1 VRALVS
7 WLVFALVCAAVWF
20 TVGPT
25 QLGGPANY
33 VIVDGPSMEPT
44 YQEGDLVVARAKA
57 SYLVGEVVAYLPD
70 IGQRFPVIHRIV
82 GMEGEGQYITQGDNR
97 AQPDGWLATDA
108 NIFGAAWLHIPYGGR
123 VIVFLRQPA
132 IWLAAAV
139 GLVGLGLIA
148 GARQGR
154 ASTPWRKR
162 GRHAK
167 LKEREEEL
175 VDPRRTS
182 WRKRGRHVK
191 RYSLLPPILILFA
204 FTASAANV
212 AVDGGVLQGF
222 QIEAELDVPVGAGLA
237 APVEPEPGEPVASA
251 GENRSVAVGAAIT
264 LDGTGSTDPDGD
276 SMAYAW
282 TLTVPAGST
291 ATLDDA
297 TSATPGFIADVA
309 GTYTAELTVDD
320 GRFISPPDTVVVTAI
335 QSEPAITLTGL
346 ELRTYSTGTLTITL
360 GEPAGAGGQEV
371 TLASDPATLASQPS
385 VATILEGETQA
396 DVTLSSGS
404 AAGVVSIIATSPGFT
419 DSTALIIV
427 TARTM
432 ILQIDEVAD
441 LGASANG
448 ILVLGEPAPVGG
460 TITLRSSD
468 PAIVAV
474 QPALATID
482 QGQTTVSFLV
492 TGETEGTVVVTA
504 SGPGYRDATVEV
516 AIAPAP

>member
-1 VRALVS
+1 MDLTDHRPSRGPSRPRPVRTLVS

-20 TVGPT
+20 TVGPA

-33 VIVDGPSMEPT
+33 VIVDGPSMKPT

-57 SYLVGEVVAYLPD
+57 SYLVGDVVAYQPD

-82 GMEGEGQYITQGDNR
+82 GMESEGRYITQGDNR

-132 IWLAAAV
+132 TWLAVAV

-154 ASTPWRKR
+154 ARTPWRKR
-162 GRHAK
+162 GRHA
-167 LKEREEEL
+167 
-175 VDPRRTS
+175 
-182 WRKRGRHVK
+182 K

-204 FTASAANV
+204 FTASAANL

-222 QIEAELDVPVGAGLA
+222 LIEAELDAPVDSGLDAPVDSEPGVPVAN
-237 APVEPEPGEPVASA
+237 A
-251 GENRSVAVGAAIT
+251 GENRSVAVGVAVT

-282 TLTVPAGST
+282 TLTVPAGSV
-291 ATLDDA
+291 ANLDDA
-297 TSATPGFIADVA
+297 SFATPGFIADVA

-335 QSEPAITLTGL
+335 ESEPAITLTGL
-346 ELRTYSTGTLTITL
+346 ELLTYSAGTLTITL
-360 GEPAGAGGQEV
+360 SEPAGVGGKEV
-371 TLASDPATLASQPS
+371 TLASDPTTLASQPS
-385 VATILEGETQA
+385 VVTILEGETQA

-404 AAGVVSIIATSPGFT
+404 AAGVVSMIATSPGFT
-419 DSTALIIV
+419 GSTALITV
-427 TARTM
+427 TARAM
-432 ILQIDEVAD
+432 ILQIDAVAD

-448 ILVLGEPAPVGG
+448 ILLLGGPAPVGG
-460 TITLRSSD
+460 ITLTLSSSD
-468 PAIVAV
+468 PAIVGV

-482 QGQTTVSFLV
+482 EGQTTVSFLV
-492 TGETEGTVVVTA
+492 TGETEGTAVVTA
-504 SGPGYRDATVEV
+504 SAPGYRDATVEV